1 MTQTVEVARWTHM
14 WAAAAAHI
22 CQQLESTWDDEAV
35 GASIGARDALSLV
48 LVDAIRNVHRG
59 AEKVCGADSKA
70 VRAFVTAQPA
80 LKDLRDRFEHFDAYV
95 VGDGYAQRS
104 KGQPP
109 LIMDATSGIE
119 ISASHGGGDDD
130 GHIVVV
136 KVAEKA
142 GPKEYLFA
150 SRAAT
155 DAARV
160 LAWETVRAAGL
171 ADERHAKEC
180 KTCQEI
186 PAETRRNRLNRPP
199 HG

>member
-14 WAAAAAHI
+14 WAAAAAFI

-35 GASIGARDALSLV
+35 GASIGARDALSLA

-95 VGDGYAQRS
+95 VGSGYAQR
-104 KGQPP
+104 GMEQPSQ
-109 LIMDATSGIE
+109 IMDASSGIE
-119 ISASHGGGDDD
+119 ISVSHGGGDQ
-130 GHIVVV
+130 GHVVVV
-136 KVAEKA
+136 KVAEKS
-142 GPKEYLFA
+142 GPKEYQFA

-160 LAWETVRAAGL
+160 LAWETARVAGL
-171 ADERHAKEC
+171 VDERHAKEC
-180 KTCQEI
+180 KTCQE
-186 PAETRRNRLNRPP
+186 PLAA
-199 HG
+199 